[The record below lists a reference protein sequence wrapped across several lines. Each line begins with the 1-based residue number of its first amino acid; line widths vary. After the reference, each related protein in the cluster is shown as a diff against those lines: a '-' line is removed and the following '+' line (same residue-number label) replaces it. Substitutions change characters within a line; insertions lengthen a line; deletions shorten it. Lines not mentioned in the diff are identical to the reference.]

1 MKTNVAVIAA
11 LLIAVLAPARDV
23 RSPDQRYAIRAGQ
36 AISLVD
42 VHSGET
48 LLVLDKDTSG
58 TTRVEVAWSPD
69 SRKVALVEDDARGS
83 VVLGAWTD
91 APAATPFNG
100 ALDQWMSSSR
110 PQVLWHKTVQD
121 ENEKGIFAEAQR
133 RFCGRVVKENRV
145 FAGWITADSLRVK
158 GEIHLS
164 SGKHCAYQYVL
175 QFNTNVTGHLSR
187 AGFEEGML
195 VGRDH
200 QLL

>member
-11 LLIAVLAPARDV
+11 LLIAVLAPSRDV
-23 RSPDQRYAIRAGQ
+23 RSPDQRYAIRAEQ
-36 AISLVD
+36 VISLVD

-69 SRKVALVEDDARGS
+69 SRKVALVEDYARGS

-91 APAATPFNG
+91 APETTAFNG
-100 ALDQWMSSSR
+100 DQRMSSPR
-110 PQVLWHKTVQD
+110 RQALWHKTVQD

-133 RFCGRVVKENRV
+133 RFGGRVAKENRV

-158 GEIHLS
+158 GEIHLT

-175 QFNTNVTGHLSR
+175 QFNTSVTGHLSR
-187 AGFEEGML
+187 AGFEEGVL